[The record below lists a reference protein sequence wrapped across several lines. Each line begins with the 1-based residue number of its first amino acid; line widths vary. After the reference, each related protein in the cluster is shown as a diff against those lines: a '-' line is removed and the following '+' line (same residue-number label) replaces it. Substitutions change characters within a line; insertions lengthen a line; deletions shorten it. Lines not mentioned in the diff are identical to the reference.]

1 MRNRTR
7 TSADHHEES
16 TLTQQLERKAMDT
29 PDEIR
34 PFRDGKGR
42 AEIVTVGE
50 TILGRGIFE
59 PGWVWSQHVKPIAG
73 TDSCQSGHTGYVL
86 EGCMAVKMD
95 DGSEVEFGPGDA
107 FYMPPGH
114 DAWIVG
120 DQRCVLIDVT
130 GFGKYA
136 KPA

>member
-1 MRNRTR
+1 M
-7 TSADHHEES
+7 
-16 TLTQQLERKAMDT
+16 TQRLEQKSLDN
-29 PDEIR
+29 PDEVR
-34 PFRDGKGR
+34 PFRDGKGQ

-59 PGWVWSQHVKPIAG
+59 PGWIWSEHVKPIAG
-73 TDSCQSGHTGYVL
+73 SPSCQSGHTGYVV
-86 EGCMAVKMD
+86 EGRMVVKMD
-95 DGSEVEFGPGDA
+95 DGAEVEFGPGDA

-114 DAWIVG
+114 DAWTVG
-120 DQRCVLIDVT
+120 DERCVLIDVT